1 VCNKEGRMGRIYEWI
16 KNIVIYMILHTI
28 IMNLLGNSS
37 YKKYVSIISG
47 MILVL
52 IVITPLL
59 EFMNLSDTLDYYIAS
74 NDFAIETSEFK
85 NSLKNMEDRQVNEV
99 FGEYKERLKQ
109 SAEEFFK
116 EEGFSIKE
124 FDITFD
130 KDANSSTFGQVT
142 GMKITASNEDGTEKE
157 SDLIQIKRIEIE
169 RIEPSKETENAD
181 KQPPSPLEIKLK
193 NKLSDFY
200 NIEPDNINISI
211 QGG

>member
-1 VCNKEGRMGRIYEWI
+1 MGRIYEWI